1 MRSIGWLLGL
11 GFGVLACTSDT
22 TPAVYVD
29 LAYQVRCNDCQ
40 PRVTDESA
48 HPIKAVNG
56 EGDLDLRCRAES
68 SSGVKRVNIRAAH
81 FNEISTSNYAFT
93 IENGS
98 LEGDESEGPCRL
110 EVIEGNDTFEGACGT
125 DEPTEDRPCQVK
137 FSLEKGVVKGTA
149 YCHRITKVGVPSEYR
164 YVVLPGE
171 RAEPAT
177 FQVYGCADL

>member
-1 MRSIGWLLGL
+1 MLGL

-22 TPAVYVD
+22 SPTVYVD

-48 HPIKAVNG
+48 HSIKAVNG
-56 EGDLDLRCRAES
+56 ENGLDLRCRAES

-81 FNEISTSNYAFT
+81 FSELSTENYAFT

-98 LEGDESEGPCRL
+98 LEGDESDGPCRV
-110 EVIEGNDTFEGACGT
+110 EVIEGNDTFLGACST
-125 DEPTEDRPCQVK
+125 DEPSEDFPCKVT
-137 FSLEKGVVKGTA
+137 FNIDKGVVKGTA
-149 YCHRITKVGVPSEYR
+149 YCYRITKVGVPSEFR

-171 RAEPAT
+171 RAEAAT
-177 FQVYGCADL
+177 FQAYGCEGL